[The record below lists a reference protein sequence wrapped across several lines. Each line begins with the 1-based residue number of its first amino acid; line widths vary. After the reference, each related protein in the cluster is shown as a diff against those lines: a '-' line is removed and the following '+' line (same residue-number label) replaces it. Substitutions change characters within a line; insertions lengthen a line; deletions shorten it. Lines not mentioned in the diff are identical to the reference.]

1 MSDIAVVSLRRDECE
16 AVMAALRAGVVPRSG
31 AHLIQ
36 VGRRREIESVVADLA
51 RVARGEGMFR
61 IVSGEYGA
69 GKSFFLN
76 LVETIAQA
84 QKFVTVHADLAPGR
98 RLHGAGGQARAL
110 YAELMANVSTQG
122 RSGGRALRSVVERFF
137 TSAQQESA
145 ERGLEEAVVLEWRYA
160 AIEEM
165 SGGFD
170 VAQVLRAYGRGIA
183 DDNQILVSAA
193 LRWLR
198 GEYTTRTEAKS
209 ALGVRQIVG
218 DDNYYDILAVLA
230 LVVRQSGYSG
240 LIVAI
245 DEMVNI
251 AKIPQSRIREQN
263 YERLLLMLND
273 SLQKNTA
280 GLGFLFGATTETME
294 HSRRGVV
301 SYAALSTR
309 LSANEFASGGRVDFA
324 GPVLPLASLSAE
336 DLWVLCA
343 NVRHVAAYGIS
354 ESYLVP
360 DEAIT
365 SFLAHVAGKVGA
377 AYFLTPRQSIREF
390 ADLLAVL
397 EQNPETSWDAL
408 VARVEFSIEDDDE
421 GIVDAE
427 IVDNEFT
434 DFHL

>member
-1 MSDIAVVSLRRDECE
+1 
-16 AVMAALRAGVVPRSG
+16 MAALRAGVVPRSG
-31 AHLIQ
+31 AYLIQ
-36 VGRRREIESVVADLA
+36 VGRRREIESVVADLE
-51 RVARGEGMFR
+51 RVARGGGMFR

-98 RLHGAGGQARAL
+98 RLHGANGQARAL

-122 RSGGRALRSVVERFF
+122 RSGGRALRSVIEKFF
-137 TSAQQESA
+137 TTAASEGL
-145 ERGLEEAVVLEWRYA
+145 ERGVEASIIVEERLTLL
-160 AIEEM
+160 EEM

-183 DDNQILVSAA
+183 EDNQILVSAA

-198 GEYTTRTEAKS
+198 GEYTTRTEARS

-245 DEMVNI
+245 DEMVNL
-251 AKIPQSRIREQN
+251 AKIPQARIREQN

-273 SLQKNTA
+273 SLQRNTA
-280 GLGFLFGATTETME
+280 GLGFIFGATTETME

-309 LSANEFASGGRVDFA
+309 LSANEFAEGALVDFA

-343 NVRHVAAYGIS
+343 NVRNVAAYGDTS
-354 ESYLVP
+354 AYLVP

-397 EQNPETSWDAL
+397 VQNPETSWDAL
-408 VARVEFSIEDDDE
+408 VERVEFSIEEEDE
-421 GIVDAE
+421 GIVEAE
-427 IVDNEFT
+427 IVDNEFA

>member
-1 MSDIAVVSLRRDECE
+1 MSELAVVKLRRDECE
-16 AVMAALRAGVVPRSG
+16 AVMAALRAGVVPRAG

-36 VGRRREIESVVADLA
+36 VGRKREIESVVADLA

-84 QKFVTVHADLAPGR
+84 QKFVTLHADLAPGR
-98 RLHGAGGQARAL
+98 RLHGNGGQARAL

-122 RSGGRALRSVVERFF
+122 RSGGRALRSVIERFF
-137 TSAQQESA
+137 TSAASEAEESGQEA
-145 ERGLEEAVVLEWRYA
+145 AAVLEARYA
-160 AIEEM
+160 VIEEM

-170 VAQVLRAYGRGIA
+170 VAQVLRAYGRGVEA
-183 DDNQILVSAA
+183 DNQVLVTSA

-198 GEYTTRTEAKS
+198 GEYTTRTEARS

-218 DDNYYDILAVLA
+218 DDNYYDILVVLA
-230 LVVRQSGYSG
+230 TVVRQSGYAG

-251 AKIPQSRIREQN
+251 AKIPQGRIREQN
-263 YERLLLMLND
+263 YEQLLKVLND
-273 SLQKNTA
+273 SLQRNTA
-280 GLGFLFGATTETME
+280 GLGFIFGATTETME
-294 HSRRGVV
+294 HSRRGVA

-309 LSANEFASGGRVDFA
+309 LSANDFVEGTLVDFA
-324 GPVLPLASLSAE
+324 GPVLPLVSLGAE

-343 NVRHVAAYGIS
+343 NVRHVAAYGES
-354 ESYLVP
+354 ERYAVP

-365 SFLAHVAGKVGA
+365 SFLAHVTGKVGA

-397 EQNPETSWDAL
+397 EQNPDTSWDAL
-408 VARVEFSIEDDDE
+408 VDRVEFSIEEDDE
-421 GIVDAE
+421 GIVEAE

-434 DFHL
+434 NFHL